1 MPRPRHRRHPLL
13 WVARLLAAEPVRV
26 RLYGVITALVTL
38 LVGRSVLT
46 GYEAPLW
53 IALAAAVLGVAG
65 VETARADVT
74 PTHRVPPPGDEPE
87 VVDSADDH

>member
-1 MPRPRHRRHPLL
+1 MPRHRTPVEVLGT
-13 WVARLLAAEPVRV
+13 LLADEPVRV
-26 RLYGVITALVTL
+26 RLYGVLTAVVAL
-38 LVGRSVLT
+38 LVGRGILT

-74 PTHRVPPPGDEPE
+74 PTRQAPDPGEQDGVGP
-87 VVDSADDH
+87 DDH